1 MKSRFAPSPTGLM
14 TIGNARTAL
23 FSALLAWHEKGTFL
37 LRIEDTDLARSQK
50 EFQAELE
57 KDLKWLGLQWQEGVE
72 VGGAHGPYCQSER
85 FGLYESYYQKLQDE
99 GLAYPCFCTEQ
110 QLEISRKIQLGQG
123 IAPRYSGTC
132 RNLSGSER
140 VEKLAQGLKPAI
152 RFKVPK
158 GKIVQFD
165 DVVKGPQR
173 YEADNIGDFIIKK
186 SDGSSSFMFCNAI
199 DDALMQVSHVLRGED
214 HLTNTPRQI
223 LILEALGLR
232 VPLYGHISLINGSDG
247 QKLSKRNG
255 SRSIVQLR
263 EEGFLALGVVNYLA
277 RLGHYY
283 ENNALMSMEEL
294 AVQFTV
300 EHLSKSA
307 ARYDE
312 VLLRHWQ
319 KQALATLGERGL
331 WQWMGIEVHDLVPV
345 EYRSLFMQTVRD
357 NILLPK
363 DALHYAKQLFS
374 DYFQVEWNMHILAET
389 DTIFFDEAI
398 HAVQNFGADFKA
410 ISEHLT
416 DKLGVKGKQ
425 LFQPLRVALTGELH
439 GPQMAGLVT
448 LIGKERCVKRFE
460 DAKRYKQAI

>member
-1 MKSRFAPSPTGLM
+1 M

-23 FSALLAWHEKGTFL
+23 FSALLAWHEQGTFL
-37 LRIEDTDLARSQK
+37 LRIEDTDLARPQK
-50 EFQAELE
+50 EFQVELE
-57 KDLKWLGLQWQEGVE
+57 KDLKWLGLSWQEGVG
-72 VGGAHGPYCQSER
+72 VGGNYGPYCQSER
-85 FGLYESYYQKLQDE
+85 FGLYEEYYQKLQDE

-110 QLEISRKIQLGQG
+110 QLEISRKIQLSQG

-132 RNLSGSER
+132 RNLSELER
-140 VEKLAQGLKPAI
+140 HEKLAQGLKPAI
-152 RFKVPK
+152 RFKVQK
-158 GKIVQFD
+158 AKIVNFD
-165 DVVKGPQR
+165 DIVKGPQK

-223 LILEALGLR
+223 LILEALNLR

-263 EEGFLALGVVNYLA
+263 DEGFLALGVVNYLA

-283 ENNALMSMEEL
+283 ENNALMSMDDL
-294 AVQFTV
+294 SAQFKV

-312 VLLRHWQ
+312 PQLMHWQ
-319 KQALATLGERGL
+319 KQALSTLGESEL
-331 WQWMGIEVHDLVPV
+331 WSWMGIAVHDLVST
-345 EYRSLFMQTVRD
+345 EHKSLFIQTIRD

-363 DALHYAKQLFS
+363 DALEWANLLFTDNFELS
-374 DYFQVEWNMHILAET
+374 QEHKAILFEAGQ
-389 DTIFFDEAI
+389 DFFNEAI
-398 HAVQNFGADFKA
+398 HAVQNFGADFKV
-410 ISEHLT
+410 ISDHLT
-416 DKLGVKGKQ
+416 AKLGVKGKN
-425 LFQPLRVALTGELH
+425 LFQPLRLALTGQLH
-439 GPQMAGLVT
+439 GPQMAGIIT
-448 LIGKERCVKRFE
+448 LIGKDRCIKRFE
-460 DAKRYKQAI
+460 AAKKL

>member
-1 MKSRFAPSPTGLM
+1 M

-23 FSALLAWHEKGTFL
+23 FSALLAWHEKGIFL

-50 EFQAELE
+50 EFQLELE
-57 KDLKWLGLQWQEGVE
+57 RDLKWLGLAWQEGVGI
-72 VGGAHGPYCQSER
+72 GGAYGPYCQSER
-85 FGLYESYYQKLQDE
+85 FGLYEEYYQKLQDE

-110 QLEISRKIQLGQG
+110 QLEFSRKVQLGQG

-132 RNLSGSER
+132 RNLSEQER
-140 VEKLAQGLKPAI
+140 QEKLAQGLKPAI

-158 GKIVQFD
+158 GKIVNFD
-165 DVVKGPQR
+165 DLVKGPQK

-223 LILEALGLR
+223 LILEALNLR
-232 VPLYGHISLINGSDG
+232 VPAYGHISLINGSDG

-294 AVQFTV
+294 AAQFKN

-312 VLLRHWQ
+312 PQLLHWQ
-319 KQALATLGERGL
+319 KLALATLGEAEL
-331 WQWMGIEVHDLVPV
+331 WQWMSIAVHDLVPS
-345 EYRSLFMQTVRD
+345 EHKSLFMQTIRD

-363 DALHYAKQLFS
+363 DAVKYAKDLFA
-374 DYFQVEWNMHILAET
+374 DNFQVEKDMHILVET
-389 DTIFFDEAI
+389 DAIFFDEAI

-416 DKLGVKGKQ
+416 VKLGVKGKN

-439 GPQMAGLVT
+439 GPQMAGLIT
-448 LIGKERCVKRFE
+448 LIGAERCIKRFE
-460 DAKRYKQAI
+460 DAKKYQDIRRFYAKDL